1 MNPATG
7 QLIHD
12 RNWTETSMRIP
23 SLLCVLALAG
33 CGVGT
38 SNITQNSTFSPPE
51 QSVRIAGIP
60 QPVRLGGSME
70 TSRRS
75 VGLGTAPN
83 HNISITLNGESAAQS
98 VVETYQGGV
107 VAGRWR
113 GMAVNAICTAFELA
127 KATRRF
133 DCAVAVN
140 EQVVGTLGFHAWA
153 RGSNAPVIEGSIV
166 R

>member
-1 MNPATG
+1 
-7 QLIHD
+7 
-12 RNWTETSMRIP
+12 MRIP
-23 SLLCVLALAG
+23 SLFCVLALAG

-38 SNITQNSTFSPPE
+38 SNITENGTFNPPE
-51 QSVRIAGIP
+51 QTVRIAGIP

-83 HNISITLNGESAAQS
+83 HNITITLNGENAAQS
-98 VVETYQGGV
+98 VVETYEGGTFT
-107 VAGRWR
+107 GRWR
-113 GMAVNAICTAFELA
+113 GMAVTAACRANELA

-140 EQVVGTLGFHAWA
+140 DQLVGTLGFHAWA
-153 RGSNAPVIEGSIV
+153 RGRNGPLIDAATT